1 MEILNKEICNQLE
14 IKISHKLQNQLYNR
28 FDIQMKDIFISHFDI
43 AFFRQLYRN
52 LDRQSYWLL
61 KKKLK

>member
-1 MEILNKEICNQLE
+1 MKNLNKGICKKLE
-14 IKISHKLQNQLYNR
+14 IGFSHKLQYQLYNR

-43 AFFRQLYRN
+43 AFFQLIYRN
-52 LDRQSYWLL
+52 IDRQSYWLL

>member
-1 MEILNKEICNQLE
+1 MKNLNKNISKKLE
-14 IKISHKLQNQLYNR
+14 TGFSHKLQNQLYNR
-28 FDIQMKDIFISHFDI
+28 FDIQTKDVFISHFDI
-43 AFFRQLYRN
+43 TFFQQIYRN

>member
-1 MEILNKEICNQLE
+1 MKNLNKEICNQLE
-14 IKISHKLQNQLYNR
+14 IKISHRLQYQLYNR
-28 FDIQMKDIFISHFDI
+28 FDIQTKDLFISHVDI
-43 AFFRQLYRN
+43 AFFQQIYRN

>member
-1 MEILNKEICNQLE
+1 MKNLNKNISKKLE
-14 IKISHKLQNQLYNR
+14 IGFSHKLQNQLHNKC
-28 FDIQMKDIFISHFDI
+28 DIQTKDLFISHVDI
-43 AFFRQLYRN
+43 AFFQQIYRN